1 MCLVT
6 IPDLQQPHEDA
17 SYTSSTEP
25 GGVRSEKPCFEVCRT
40 PEPDEVIHAQQVE
53 LKLDRIDADSAYK
66 WLLRK
71 GRERDIM
78 DFFMGKF
85 YFPQYRN
92 KSIHTIPNN
101 QV

>member
-1 MCLVT
+1 M
-6 IPDLQQPHEDA
+6 
-17 SYTSSTEP
+17 
-25 GGVRSEKPCFEVCRT
+25 
-40 PEPDEVIHAQQVE
+40 IHAQQVE

-92 KSIHTIPNN
+92 KSIQTIPNN
-101 QV
+101 QVQPLAIFTSRAGLVVHKLLLFFLFSFFFWGDV